1 MKNLI
6 FKKIRTKIKNR
17 KTSRCKKST
26 EITSKEISRLIHSI
40 PEARK
45 FEEKNYFHLK
55 ITVGG
60 QNLVQ
65 NQCIPYTNVQIL
77 VYFRSEAQLWP
88 ALALRWLGV
97 RRQTRYLRLSEAR
110 DLFISGV
117 YLGFAARQIIQ
128 NGVGTNS
135 YLHIVQIRDV
145 SHPN

>member
-1 MKNLI
+1 MELG
-6 FKKIRTKIKNR
+6 NR
-17 KTSRCKKST
+17 KTSRYKKFN
-26 EITSKEISRLIHSI
+26 EMTSKEISRPIHPIS
-40 PEARK
+40 EARK

-97 RRQTRYLRLSEAR
+97 RRQTMYLRLSASR
-110 DLFISGV
+110 DLFISVV
-117 YLGFAARQIIQ
+117 YLGFPARQIIR
-128 NGVGTNS
+128 NGIRRHST
-135 YLHIVQIRDV
+135 LHFSQIEDV
-145 SHPN
+145 SHPIIGFMRFL